1 MILRITSELQR
12 KIKILTRK
20 IPNPKKTF
28 GLVLMFALVG
38 MVHLYIQQKD
48 TRITELQNELR
59 LVSFRHACSNR
70 VVGKFPSWKCPDV
83 EVGKLLPS
91 SGYYKEGR

>member
-59 LVSFRHACSNR
+59 LVSYHRDQKSTDRSIQPPHLENR
-70 VVGKFPSWKCPDV
+70 
-83 EVGKLLPS
+83 LL
-91 SGYYKEGR
+91 